1 MKYFGTDGIRGV
13 YGRTITEQLAFKIG
27 LAAAYLCG
35 EIIVA
40 RDTRVSGK
48 SLSDALISGLVR
60 GGRRR
65 YRRYAHSGIIVFV
78 SKKVD
83 VRDNGNC
90 FAQSAF
96 L

>member
-48 SLSDALISGLVR
+48 R
-60 GGRRR
+60 RCGRRR